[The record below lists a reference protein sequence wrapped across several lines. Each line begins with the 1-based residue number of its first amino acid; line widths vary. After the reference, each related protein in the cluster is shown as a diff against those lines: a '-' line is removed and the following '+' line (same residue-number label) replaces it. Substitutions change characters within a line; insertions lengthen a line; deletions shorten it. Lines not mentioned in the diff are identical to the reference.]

1 MPVNFLESS
10 TEATGDSS
18 QQGSNKRRKRAD
30 TTTVKTCGMID
41 GVPIQCAGA
50 SLADA
55 PAETTAVSQSVVFE
69 NKFIDIFA
77 GVEPNV
83 RKVKKQ
89 KACYIDADIF
99 SDF

>member
-1 MPVNFLESS
+1 M
-10 TEATGDSS
+10 
-18 QQGSNKRRKRAD
+18 
-30 TTTVKTCGMID
+30 KTCGMID